1 MGFSNRRTNSI
12 MAVSSTELGT
22 LDIKKLLIKQSVPAS
37 IGILFMSINILID
50 TIFVGQWIGA
60 LAIAA
65 VSVVLPITFLISS
78 LGMALG
84 IGGSSIISRAL
95 GANNKEKALHTF
107 GNQIMLTLSL
117 ALVSVI
123 VGLFFSDEVLLLF
136 GANGAIMLP
145 AREFFIPVLYGVP
158 FLALSMMGNTVIRAE
173 GKPKFAMIAMIIP
186 AFSNIILDVI
196 FIKFF
201 NLGMFGAALATS
213 ISYFMCFVFILW
225 FFIYKSELRFQ
236 LKHLILNNKIVSEI
250 ASLGFVTFSRQGV
263 VAILSIILNH
273 TLFVHGGEDSVAIY
287 GIISRMLMF
296 ALFPILGVTQGFLPI
311 AGYNYG
317 AKQYSRVNKTITTS
331 IKWAAFLA
339 TVIFIVILIF
349 SEPIVAVFTKD
360 AKIISETPNA
370 LRIVFAA
377 SPIIAIQL
385 IGAAYFQAAGKA
397 IPALLLTLTKQGFFL
412 IPLVLVLPNYY
423 GIFGV
428 WISFPIADIL
438 STLVTAFFLR
448 KEMKQKLT
456 LAQDGI

>member
-1 MGFSNRRTNSI
+1 
-12 MAVSSTELGT
+12 MAVSSKELGS

-50 TIFVGQWIGA
+50 TIFVGQWIGS

-95 GANNKEKALHTF
+95 GAEDKEKALLTF
-107 GNQIMLTLSL
+107 GNQLMLTILLAVLS
-117 ALVSVI
+117 VV
-123 VGLFFSDEVLLLF
+123 VGLFYSDEVLLLF
-136 GANGAIMLP
+136 GANGAIKEP
-145 AREFFIPVLYGVP
+145 AKEFFMPVLYGVP

-173 GKPKFAMIAMIIP
+173 GKPKFAMMAMIIP
-186 AFSNIILDVI
+186 AFSNIILDII
-196 FIKFF
+196 FIKFL

-213 ISYFMCFVFILW
+213 ISYFMCFAFILW
-225 FFIYKSELRFQ
+225 FFIYRSELKPQ
-236 LKHLILNNKIVSEI
+236 LKHFLLQQKVVSEI
-250 ASLGFVTFSRQGV
+250 SSLGFVTFARQGV

-273 TLFVHGGEDSVAIY
+273 TLFTYGGEDSVAIY

-317 AKQYSRVNKTITTS
+317 AKLYARVNESITTS

-339 TVIFIVILIF
+339 TIIFVVILVFASSIVTIF
-349 SEPIVAVFTKD
+349 TTD
-360 AKIISETPNA
+360 AKIIAETPNA
-370 LRIVFAA
+370 LRIIFAA

-438 STLVTAFFLR
+438 ATLVTAFFLR
-448 KEMKQKLT
+448 REMKRELV
-456 LAQDGI
+456 